1 MVAACGECLLNNL
14 LSRMC
19 LLRFFKHNEPKMS
32 KTHFFQMA
40 PRIYYC
46 TRRKLFRQ
54 AFEQY
59 KICIIESENLGCYP
73 KIAKFGAIFPLK
85 RQYKN
90 LVGLTKDNHTIWSL
104 HKDESTNKRVFN
116 N

>member
-1 MVAACGECLLNNL
+1 
-14 LSRMC
+14 
-19 LLRFFKHNEPKMS
+19 
-32 KTHFFQMA
+32 MA

-46 TRRKLFRQ
+46 TGGKLFWQ

-59 KICIIESENLGCYP
+59 KVCIVESENLGCYP
-73 KIAKFGAIFPLK
+73 KVAKFGAIFPLK

-104 HKDESTNKRVFN
+104 HKDELTNKTVFN
-116 N
+116 NETFNYFCIVFLTEKLHQI

>member
-1 MVAACGECLLNNL
+1 
-14 LSRMC
+14 
-19 LLRFFKHNEPKMS
+19 
-32 KTHFFQMA
+32 MA

-46 TRRKLFRQ
+46 TGRKLFRQ

-59 KICIIESENLGCYP
+59 KVCIVKSENLWCYP

-90 LVGLTKDNHTIWSL
+90 LVVRPAADKKHPQKIAFGTGAWATSL
-104 HKDESTNKRVFN
+104 NLIVKFS
-116 N
+116 